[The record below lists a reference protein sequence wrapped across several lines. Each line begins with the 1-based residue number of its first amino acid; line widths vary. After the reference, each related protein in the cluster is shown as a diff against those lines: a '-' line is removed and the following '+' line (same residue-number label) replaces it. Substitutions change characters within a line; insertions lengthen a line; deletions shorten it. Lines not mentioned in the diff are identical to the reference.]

1 MLIKPVGTWASIWAI
16 AALIGCSIPGV
27 LFSATPEGG
36 SAPQELAEKILTG
49 SGVQGGLVV
58 HLGCR
63 DGRLTAALRATD
75 AYTVQGLETDPAQLA
90 AARRYVV
97 ERDLYGPVSIEQLSG
112 TRLPYADNLINL
124 VVVERPGAVPQA
136 EIARVLAPHGVAYTR
151 NGDRWD
157 KFVKPRPADIDDWSH
172 FLHDAGN
179 NAVAH
184 DAQVG
189 PPRSI
194 QWVAPPL
201 WLRSHETPSG
211 VEGLVSAGGRLFYF
225 FDEGPMGITDQRLP
239 ERWSLICRD
248 AFNGKL
254 LWKRPLDQWGWP
266 QWAEAKFAD
275 QDWTK
280 IRGGRTVVP
289 QENQRRIVAT
299 ADRLYATLGFRAP
312 LSILD
317 PATGQVMA
325 TVKDTAPAK
334 ELLVSDGIVVVHC
347 QDPTAPASR
356 RRGQQQEGTASLV
369 AVRGATGEVLWR
381 KPAGGIRNL
390 LFAIDA
396 GRVFFRS
403 GQLLTCLNLDSGEL
417 LWEADPPKSKGK
429 TLIAHDGVV
438 LLYAAKT
445 LAAWDGGTGQALW
458 RHTDVPS
465 SSGNESPDLFVA
477 NGVVWR
483 GMIAIDKDQQPVGK
497 SADAMAIGFDLRS
510 GAEVRRVVVRRLRSP
525 EHHHRC
531 YRNKATD
538 RYIISGMEGAEF
550 MDLEGDNSCQNNW
563 LRGACKLGIMP
574 CNGLLYAPPDQ
585 CFCQPGSKLLG
596 FIAVAA
602 DAPTRDAP
610 VADDQRLVKGPAFGA
625 VAATA
630 TAAGMEQWP
639 TYRHDAARH
648 GCTPATVAAEVEASW
663 RVKLGGR
670 LTAPVAVDGR
680 VYVAACDAHTVHAVA
695 MDTGKPLWKFIAGA
709 RIDSP
714 PTIYKGMV
722 LFGSCDGYVYCLRA
736 TDGELAWRFLAAPL
750 DCRIGCFDQLESVW
764 PVHGS
769 VLVRAGIAY
778 VTAGRSTYLD
788 GGIRLYGLDPR
799 SGRIVHQTIL
809 SGPLPDIKSDRDV
822 AFYLTGANSDVLVSE
837 GDSIYMR
844 QKRLTLELDE
854 VPVPVLSSKGAQ
866 DVGLHVFSTASLLDS
881 SWYNRTFW
889 MYSKRWPGF
898 QLANQAP
905 KSGQLL
911 VVGAEKT
918 FAVRVF
924 YRRNVHSPMFF
935 PGKEGYLL
943 FADLNGNEP
952 QIVGEPGAKEPVAWL
967 PQSRI
972 PRSGDW
978 GLDSKAFG
986 LDKMIGYTR
995 SEPSLWQKWLPIRIR
1010 AMVKAGP
1017 VLFVAGP
1024 PDRLDPKDPM
1034 AALEGRDGARL
1045 AAVSTADGTELASC
1059 PLDVPPVFD
1068 GLIATDG
1075 HLFVSLED
1083 GSLACLRESR

>member
-1 MLIKPVGTWASIWAI
+1 
-16 AALIGCSIPGV
+16 
-27 LFSATPEGG
+27 
-36 SAPQELAEKILTG
+36 
-49 SGVQGGLVV
+49 
-58 HLGCR
+58 
-63 DGRLTAALRATD
+63 
-75 AYTVQGLETDPAQLA
+75 
-90 AARRYVV
+90 
-97 ERDLYGPVSIEQLSG
+97 
-112 TRLPYADNLINL
+112 
-124 VVVERPGAVPQA
+124 
-136 EIARVLAPHGVAYTR
+136 
-151 NGDRWD
+151 
-157 KFVKPRPADIDDWSH
+157 
-172 FLHDAGN
+172 
-179 NAVAH
+179 
-184 DAQVG
+184 
-189 PPRSI
+189 
-194 QWVAPPL
+194 
-201 WLRSHETPSG
+201 
-211 VEGLVSAGGRLFYF
+211 
-225 FDEGPMGITDQRLP
+225 
-239 ERWSLICRD
+239 
-248 AFNGKL
+248 
-254 LWKRPLDQWGWP
+254 
-266 QWAEAKFAD
+266 
-275 QDWTK
+275 
-280 IRGGRTVVP
+280 
-289 QENQRRIVAT
+289 
-299 ADRLYATLGFRAP
+299 
-312 LSILD
+312 
-317 PATGQVMA
+317 
-325 TVKDTAPAK
+325 
-334 ELLVSDGIVVVHC
+334 
-347 QDPTAPASR
+347 
-356 RRGQQQEGTASLV
+356 
-369 AVRGATGEVLWR
+369 
-381 KPAGGIRNL
+381 
-390 LFAIDA
+390 
-396 GRVFFRS
+396 
-403 GQLLTCLNLDSGEL
+403 
-417 LWEADPPKSKGK
+417 
-429 TLIAHDGVV
+429 
-438 LLYAAKT
+438 
-445 LAAWDGGTGQALW
+445 
-458 RHTDVPS
+458 
-465 SSGNESPDLFVA
+465 
-477 NGVVWR
+477 
-483 GMIAIDKDQQPVGK
+483 
-497 SADAMAIGFDLRS
+497 
-510 GAEVRRVVVRRLRSP
+510 
-525 EHHHRC
+525 
-531 YRNKATD
+531 
-538 RYIISGMEGAEF
+538 
-550 MDLEGDNSCQNNW
+550 
-563 LRGACKLGIMP
+563 
-574 CNGLLYAPPDQ
+574 
-585 CFCQPGSKLLG
+585 LLG

-602 DAPTRDAP
+602 DPPSRNAP

-625 VAATA
+625 IAAPA

-670 LTAPVAVDGR
+670 LSAPVAVDGR

-736 TDGELAWRFLAAPL
+736 TDGELVWRFLAAPL
-750 DCRIGCFDQLESVW
+750 DCRIACFDQLESVW

-799 SGRIVHQTIL
+799 SGRIVHQTVL
-809 SGPLPDIKSDRDV
+809 AGPLPDIKSDRDV

-837 GDSIYMR
+837 GESIYMR

-943 FADLNGNEP
+943 FADRNGNEP
-952 QIVGEPGAKEPVAWL
+952 QIVGERGAKQPVAWL

-1024 PDRLDPKDPM
+1024 PDRLDPKDPT

-1075 HLFVSLED
+1075 RLFVSLED